1 VTVSIPQKQFP
12 SGNYFAPTL
21 LPSENYSVP
30 KLLPSENQL
39 EKQKKTVIIGLG
51 N

>member
-1 VTVSIPQKQFP
+1 
-12 SGNYFAPTL
+12 L
-21 LPSENYSVP
+21 LPSEKYSVPKLLPSEKYSVP

-39 EKQKKTVIIGLG
+39 EKQKKPVIIGLG